1 MRKGAL
7 IIGLGIL
14 FAVSAAVAQ
23 AEAVEQ
29 SGSWF
34 RWDPVALAFFG
45 AGIAAVLAGIGS
57 SIGIGIVGG
66 MANGALQERPELF
79 GRLIPLAAMPGTQGI
94 YGIVIAVLILGRIT
108 PGMSIEAGWQ
118 LFFSGIPIGLAGLV
132 SGIWQ
137 GKVCAGGVGLV
148 TKDPAQF
155 GKAIVLGVL
164 VEFYALLGL
173 LASILMATRV
183 S

>member
-14 FAVSAAVAQ
+14 FAVSATMAQ
-23 AEAVEQ
+23 VEGVEQ
-29 SGSWF
+29 TDGWF

-79 GRLIPLAAMPGTQGI
+79 GRFIPLAAMPGTQGI
-94 YGIVIAVLILGRIT
+94 YGIVIAVVILGKIT
-108 PGMSIEAGWQ
+108 PGMS
-118 LFFSGIPIGLAGLV
+118 
-132 SGIWQ
+132 
-137 GKVCAGGVGLV
+137 
-148 TKDPAQF
+148 
-155 GKAIVLGVL
+155 
-164 VEFYALLGL
+164 
-173 LASILMATRV
+173 
-183 S
+183 